1 MLENICCYLE
11 NIFRRSHSERCI
23 FVEVECSAG
32 YIRAASLRH
41 AVEVVMDT
49 NVSTRKLCYGPT
61 YIYYPLS
68 SIYKVQT
75 NHPDN
80 FLLKLEGQS

>member
-1 MLENICCYLE
+1 MLSPYPSHLK

-23 FVEVECSAG
+23 FAEVDFSAG
-32 YIRAASLRH
+32 YRAASLRH
-41 AVEVVMDT
+41 AVEVVMER
-49 NVSTRKLCYGPT
+49 NINTRKLCYGPT

>member
-1 MLENICCYLE
+1 MLENISCYLE
-11 NIFRRSHSERCI
+11 NIFRHSHSERCI
-23 FVEVECSAG
+23 FPEVDFSAAN
-32 YIRAASLRH
+32 RAANLRH
-41 AVEVVMDT
+41 AVEVVMDPNIT
-49 NVSTRKLCYGPT
+49 TRKLCYGPT

-68 SIYKVQT
+68 YIYKVQT